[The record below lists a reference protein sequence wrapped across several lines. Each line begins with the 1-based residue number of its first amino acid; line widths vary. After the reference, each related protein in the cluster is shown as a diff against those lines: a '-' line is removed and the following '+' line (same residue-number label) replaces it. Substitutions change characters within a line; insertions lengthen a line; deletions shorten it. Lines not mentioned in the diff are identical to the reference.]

1 MLLPPR
7 AIVVAIAALC
17 AMITHPHRRPLMRRL
32 LLALLLV
39 APPLAAEPWPVR
51 PLTIMSG
58 FPNGSG
64 IDIYA
69 RMLAEPLARAL
80 EVPVVIDNRVGAGGN
95 VASDLVAK
103 ARPDGSIVLFG
114 TAGTHAINA
123 SLYRSLPFD
132 VVNDFAPVTLLG
144 DLPNVLLVNPERTPQ
159 FTDCR
164 ALIAFA
170 RANPGRLNYASTGNG
185 ASTHLAGAQF
195 AAAAGIEMQHVPYR
209 GGPFAMTALLTGEV
223 QLFLHQ
229 VPPAMG
235 PIAQGQVRA
244 LGVTVRA
251 PVAALPG
258 VPTMEAACD
267 LPGFESTTWY
277 GLLLPART
285 PDSLIRRLNAAVVA
299 IVRDAD
305 FSARLVAQGVVPLT
319 STPEA
324 MRAQQ
329 LADISKWRE
338 IVARSGARAE

>member
-1 MLLPPR
+1 MRHL
-7 AIVVAIAALC
+7 IAAL
-17 AMITHPHRRPLMRRL
+17 L
-32 LLALLLV
+32 LLA
-39 APPLAAEPWPVR
+39 APAALAEPWPVR

-69 RMLAEPLARAL
+69 RLLADPLSRAL
-80 EVPVVIDNRVGAGGN
+80 EVPVVIDNRIGAGGN
-95 VASDLVAK
+95 IASDHVAK
-103 ARPDGSIVLFG
+103 ARPDGSVVLFG

-144 DLPNVLLVNPERTPQ
+144 DLANVLLVNPARTPE
-159 FTDCR
+159 FPDCA
-164 ALIAFA
+164 ALIAYA
-170 RANPGRLNYASTGNG
+170 KANPGKLNYASTGNG

-195 AAAAGIEMQHVPYR
+195 AAAAGIELVHVPYR
-209 GGPFAMTALLTGEV
+209 GGPFAMTALLAGEV

-251 PVAALPG
+251 PVGALPG
-258 VPTMEAACD
+258 VPTMEAACS

-277 GLLLPART
+277 GLFLPART
-285 PDSLIRRLNAAVVA
+285 PDALVRRLNQAVVA
-299 IVRDAD
+299 IVRDPE
-305 FSARLVAQGVVPLT
+305 FSAKLVAQGVVPLT
-319 STPEA
+319 STPEE

-329 LADISKWRE
+329 LADIAKWRE

>member
-1 MLLPPR
+1 
-7 AIVVAIAALC
+7 
-17 AMITHPHRRPLMRRL
+17 MRRILLAAL
-32 LLALLLV
+32 LLAT
-39 APPLAAEPWPVR
+39 PAAANEPWPVR

-69 RMLAEPLARAL
+69 RLLAEPLSRVL
-80 EVPVVIDNRVGAGGN
+80 DVPVVIDNRTGAGGN

-103 ARPDGSIVLFG
+103 SRPDGSIVLFG

-123 SLYRSLPFD
+123 SLYSRLPFD
-132 VVNDFAPVTLLG
+132 VVNDFQPVTLLG
-144 DLPNVLLVNPERTPQ
+144 DLPNVLLVNPERTPE
-159 FTDCR
+159 FRTCAD
-164 ALIAFA
+164 LVAFG
-170 RANPGRLNYASTGNG
+170 RANPGKLNYASTGNG

-195 AAAAGIEMQHVPYR
+195 AHAAGIQMVHVPYR
-209 GGPFAMTALLTGEV
+209 GGPFAMTALLSGEV

-235 PIAQGQVRA
+235 PIAQGQVRP

-251 PVAALPG
+251 PVAAIPN
-258 VPTMEAACD
+258 VPTMEQACS

-277 GLLLPART
+277 GLFFPART
-285 PDSLIRRLNAAVVA
+285 PDALVRRLNQAVVA

-305 FSARLVAQGVVPLT
+305 FSAKLVAQGVTPLT
-319 STPEA
+319 STPEE

-329 LADISKWRE
+329 LADITKWRE
-338 IVARSGARAE
+338 IVQRSGARAD